1 MSAQILVADDHE
13 VVHQGISMILQ
24 SRPQWHICGRAANGV
39 EAVRMAR
46 ELKPDA
52 IIMDVTM
59 PVMNGLEATRQI
71 SKSPQA
77 SPVIV
82 FTMHESPGL
91 IESVQAAGGRGL
103 VLKSRAA
110 QDLIEALDQV
120 LGGGTYFKSDAT
132 EDRGASKNRPEP
144 GALRC
149 ELVDFLFSVVCW
161 LGICRP
167 AYDSPVFAL
176 RI

>member
-1 MSAQILVADDHE
+1 MPAQILVADDHE
-13 VVHQGISMILQ
+13 VVYQGISMILQ
-24 SRPQWHICGRAANGV
+24 SRPEWHICGRATNGA
-39 EAVRMAR
+39 EAVKMAQ

-71 SKSPQA
+71 SKSPHTF
-77 SPVIV
+77 PVIV

-91 IESVQAAGGRGL
+91 IASVQAAGGRGL

-120 LGGGTYFKSDAT
+120 LGGGTYFKSD
-132 EDRGASKNRPEP
+132 GAEGSGSPANKREP
-144 GALRC
+144 GFLRFQWV
-149 ELVDFLFSVVCW
+149 EFLLNILAR
-161 LGICRP
+161 LGFRRP
-167 AYDSPVFAL
+167 AWNSDHL
-176 RI
+176 